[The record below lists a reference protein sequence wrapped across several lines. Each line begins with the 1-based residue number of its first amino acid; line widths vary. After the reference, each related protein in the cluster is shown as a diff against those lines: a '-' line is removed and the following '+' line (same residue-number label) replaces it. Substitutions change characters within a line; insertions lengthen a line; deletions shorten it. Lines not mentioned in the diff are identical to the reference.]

1 MRTPTSKLR
10 RAAAPAAPAPAAR
23 PAPAVGPPVGDV
35 SDIALLRFEDL
46 FDVAELQR
54 IQDAFAAATGV
65 ASIITDPQG
74 RPLTR
79 PSNFCQLC
87 SEIIRKTPQGLA
99 NCMRSDA
106 VLGALNPD
114 GPTIQPCLSG
124 ALWDG
129 GTSICVGKRHIAN
142 WLIGQVLDEHC
153 DEEKMVAYA
162 REIGADETIFRAA
175 LASVTRMPRA
185 QFVKVCDALHLIANQ
200 LSGMALHNA
209 QQARDLVERK
219 NSEALLRENEQ
230 RLELALA
237 GADLGTWDWNVQ
249 TNELIVDVRY
259 AAMLGRAPAELH
271 GQLAM
276 AERWTHPEDI
286 ARLKHEAHRNMTG
299 EVPFYECEF
308 RMQHRDGHWVW
319 VLGRGKLVAWD
330 AQGAPLRM
338 VGTHLDITARKQLEE
353 RRLEMERNLLH
364 AQKLES
370 LGVLAGGIAHD
381 FNNLLMA
388 ILGNLDLACLDVTPD
403 QPVCAHLHA
412 AETAV
417 LRAADLTRQM
427 LAYAG
432 RGQYLIT
439 SVNISTL
446 IEAMV
451 NLLRSSVAKTAQ
463 ITLQLDTALPHIAA
477 DVTQI
482 EQIVMNL
489 LINAS
494 EAMADR
500 AGEINVATRLLELNA
515 QQLAQSRLQE
525 RPPAGRFVCLE
536 VTDNGCGMDAATLQR
551 VFDPFF
557 TTKFTGRGLGMA
569 AVLGIVRS
577 HHGAIFITSTPAR
590 GTTVQVM
597 LPAEPADQAA
607 ATPAP
612 ATGRLSWRATALRTV
627 LIVDD
632 EEMVRKV
639 CAEMVRCL
647 GGTPLLAADGDEA
660 RHVYASQCADIAC
673 VLLDL
678 TMPKRDGVQVLHELQ
693 AINPAVAVILSSG
706 YTYQDAVGRFD
717 GLGLAGFIQKPYDMT
732 TLAHELQRIVG

>member
-1 MRTPTSKLR
+1 MTAR
-10 RAAAPAAPAPAAR
+10 RSIPRPAAGPRPARARAHAAAAQDAT
-23 PAPAVGPPVGDV
+23 
-35 SDIALLRFEDL
+35 LRFEEL

-79 PSNFCQLC
+79 PSHFCQLC
-87 SEIIRKTPQGLA
+87 NDIIRRTPKGLA

-106 VLGALNPD
+106 VLGAMNPD

-124 ALWDG
+124 GLWDG
-129 GTSICVGKRHIAN
+129 GTSICVGNRHIAN

-162 REIGADETIFRAA
+162 REIGADEAVFRAA
-175 LASVTRMPRA
+175 LATVTRMPRA
-185 QFVKVCDALHLIANQ
+185 QFVKICDALHLIANQ

-209 QQARDLVERK
+209 QQARDIIERK
-219 NSEALLRENEQ
+219 KNEALLRENEQ

-249 TNELIVDVRY
+249 TGAMIVDARY
-259 AAMLGRAPAELH
+259 AAMLGRVPEELQ
-271 GQLAM
+271 GSLAM

-286 ARLKHEAHRNMTG
+286 ARLKHEANRNVTG

-308 RMQHRDGHWVW
+308 RMQHRDGHWIW
-319 VLGRGKLVAWD
+319 ILGRGKLVARD

-338 VGTHLDITARKQLEE
+338 VGTHLDITARRQLEE

-388 ILGNLDLACLDVTPD
+388 ILGNLDLACMDVAPNL
-403 QPVCAHLHA
+403 PVCARLRD
-412 AETAV
+412 AEVAV

-432 RGQYLIT
+432 RGQCLIT
-439 SVNISTL
+439 PVNISAL
-446 IEAMV
+446 IAEMV

-463 ITLQLDTALPHIAA
+463 ITLQLDPALPHIAA
-477 DVTQI
+477 DATQI

-494 EAMADR
+494 EAMADC
-500 AGEINVATRLLELNA
+500 AGEIIVSTRLCELDEP
-515 QQLAQSRLQE
+515 QLAQSRLQE
-525 RPPAGRFVCLE
+525 RPPAGRFVCLQ
-536 VTDNGCGMDAATLQR
+536 VADDGSGMDAATLQR

-557 TTKFTGRGLGMA
+557 TTKCTGRGLGMA
-569 AVLGIVRS
+569 AVLGIIRS
-577 HHGAIFITSTPAR
+577 HHGAIFITSTPAQ
-590 GTTVQVM
+590 GTTIQVM
-597 LPAEPADQAA
+597 FPVDTAAQTTDAPAHAARAANRPSWKAA
-607 ATPAP
+607 APCN
-612 ATGRLSWRATALRTV
+612 V

-660 RHVYASQCADIAC
+660 RQVYTGHQQDIAC

-678 TMPKRDGVQVLHELQ
+678 TMPKRDGVQVLRELQ

-706 YTYQDAVGRFD
+706 YTHQDAIGRFD
-717 GLGLAGFIQKPYDMT
+717 GLGLAGFIQKPYDVT
-732 TLAHELQRIVG
+732 ALAHELQRIIG

>member
-1 MRTPTSKLR
+1 MH
-10 RAAAPAAPAPAAR
+10 AA
-23 PAPAVGPPVGDV
+23 VPV
-35 SDIALLRFEDL
+35 ATLRFEEL
-46 FDVAELQR
+46 FDLAEIQR

-87 SEIIRKTPQGLA
+87 NDIIRKTPKGLA

-124 ALWDG
+124 GLWDG
-129 GTSICVGKRHIAN
+129 GTSICVGNRHIAN
-142 WLIGQVLDEHC
+142 WLIGQVLDEFC
-153 DEEKMVAYA
+153 DEAKMVAYA
-162 REIGADETIFRAA
+162 QEIGADAPAFRAA
-175 LASVTRMPRA
+175 LAKVTRMPRA

-209 QQARDLVERK
+209 QQARDIVERK
-219 NSEALLRENEQ
+219 QHEALLRENEQ

-249 TNELIVDVRY
+249 TGAMIVDARY
-259 AAMLGRAPAELH
+259 AAMLGRVPEEMQ
-271 GQLAM
+271 GSLAM

-286 ARLKHEAHRNMTG
+286 VRLKHEANRNMTG
-299 EVPFYECEF
+299 DVPFYECEF

-319 VLGRGKLVAWD
+319 ILGRGRLVAWD

-353 RRLEMERNLLH
+353 RRLEMERSLLH

-388 ILGNLDLACLDVTPD
+388 ILGNLDLACMEIAPD
-403 QPVCAHLHA
+403 LPVCARLHA
-412 AETAV
+412 AEEAV

-432 RGQYLIT
+432 RGQCLIT
-439 SVNISTL
+439 QVNLSAL
-446 IEAMV
+446 IENMV
-451 NLLRSSVAKTAQ
+451 NLLHSSVAKTAH
-463 ITLQLDTALPHIAA
+463 ITLQLDPALPPIAA
-477 DVTQI
+477 DATQL

-500 AGEINVATRLLELNA
+500 AGEIVVTTRLCTLDARQLE
-515 QQLAQSRLQE
+515 QSRLQE
-525 RPPAGRFVCLE
+525 RPPAGHFVGLQ
-536 VTDNGCGMDAATLQR
+536 VTDAGCGMDAATLQR

-577 HHGAIFITSTPAR
+577 HHGAIFIASTPEQ
-590 GTTVQVM
+590 GTTVHV
-597 LPAEPADQAA
+597 LFPVDAA
-607 ATPAP
+607 AQTADAPAANVAP
-612 ATGRLSWRATALRTV
+612 ATGRPSWKAAAPYQV

-660 RHVYASQCADIAC
+660 QQVYASHQQDIAC

-678 TMPKRDGVQVLHELQ
+678 TMPKRDGVQVLRELQ
-693 AINPAVAVILSSG
+693 AVNPAVAVILSSG
-706 YTYQDAVGRFD
+706 YTSQDALSRFD
-717 GLGLAGFIQKPYDMT
+717 GLGLAGFIQKPYDVT
-732 TLAHELQRIVG
+732 ALAHELRRIIG